1 MSSPER
7 AIEERL
13 RTLREDYQAQ
23 LPERIARID
32 AAVQAWLRN
41 LSDPHVLD
49 TLHRMVHSLV
59 GSSGT
64 YGFHALSQAARTLEL
79 DLRKIRDGWT
89 PPSSDEQEQ
98 IVGHATAL
106 AQAQPDAAGGTPR
119 SAHAAPADTPAPVP
133 RSPSGNRRVWLAGV
147 SGEVARDLADQI
159 AHFGYEVQTFADLR
173 QLAGRVLDAPPAAII
188 VDTGLFDPGSEDARI
203 LAEIQQGR
211 DRPIPAV
218 LISVR
223 GGLEARLQA
232 VRAGASAYFTKPVDV
247 DEVVD
252 RLDMLTAT
260 EAPEPF
266 RVLIV
271 DDSPDLAG
279 YLAGHL
285 EQAGMKTATVTDP
298 MQVMGPLTDLNPDLI
313 LMDLYMPGCSGLE
326 LAAVIRQQKDY
337 LGTPIVFLSAETDP
351 DTQMKALRLGGDD
364 FITKPVEIGHLI
376 SSVTSRTL
384 RSRSLRALMIRDSL
398 TGLLNHT
405 ATEERLG
412 VEVTRAERQQR
423 PLAYALIDLDHF
435 KRVNDTHGHSTGD
448 RVLATVS
455 RLLQQRLRK
464 TDVIGRVGGEKFAI
478 IFTDTDGPAAAS
490 VLNEIRERFSQVRH
504 SGGQADFYLTL
515 SGGIAVYPAHPDAA
529 ALHEAADKSLY
540 EAKQQGRNRVVL
552 AREELRTE
560 SRELGEV
567 PVR

>member
-1 MSSPER
+1 MDSQAR

-13 RTLREDYQAQ
+13 RTLREDYEAG
-23 LPERIARID
+23 LPEKLARID

-64 YGFHALSQAARTLEL
+64 YGLHALSQAARALEL
-79 DLRKIRDGWT
+79 DLRTIRDGWT
-89 PPSSDEQEQ
+89 PPSSKEQER
-98 IVGHATAL
+98 IVSQAAAL
-106 AQAQPDAAGGTPR
+106 AQVPPDAAGATRPPSG
-119 SAHAAPADTPAPVP
+119 AAPADTPAPAA
-133 RSPSGNRRVWLAGV
+133 RRPSENHRVWLAGG
-147 SGEVARDLADQI
+147 SAEGARDLADQI
-159 AHFGYEVQTFADLR
+159 AHFGYEVQTFAGLR
-173 QLAGRVLDAPPAAII
+173 QLASRLVDAHPSAII
-188 VDTGLFDPGSEDARI
+188 VDTGLFDPGSEDART
-203 LAEIQQGR
+203 LAGIQQGR
-211 DRPIPAV
+211 DRRLPAV
-218 LISVR
+218 LISAR
-223 GGLEARLQA
+223 GDLEARLQA

-247 DEVVD
+247 DELVD
-252 RLDMLTAT
+252 RLDMLTAK

-279 YLAGHL
+279 YLAAHL
-285 EQAGMKTATVTDP
+285 EQAGMTTATVTDP
-298 MQVMGPLTDLNPDLI
+298 MQVMGPLVDLNPDLI

-326 LAAVIRQQKDY
+326 LAAVIRQQKGY
-337 LGTPIVFLSAETDP
+337 LGTPIVFLSAETNL
-351 DTQMKALRLGGDD
+351 DTQMEALRLGGDD

-412 VEVTRAERQQR
+412 AEVARAQRQHR
-423 PLAYALIDLDHF
+423 PLSYALIDLDHF

-448 RVLATVS
+448 RVLATLS

-464 TDVIGRVGGEKFAI
+464 SDVIGRVGGEEFAVV
-478 IFTDTDGPAAAS
+478 FTDTDGAVAAG

-504 SGGQADFYLTL
+504 SSGVAAFHVTF
-515 SGGIAVYPAHPDAA
+515 SGGIAAYPACPDAA
-529 ALHEAADKSLY
+529 TLHEAADKSLY
-540 EAKQQGRNRVVL
+540 EAKQQGRNRVEL
-552 AREELRTE
+552 AGTDA
-560 SRELGEV
+560 
-567 PVR
+567 